1 MSYNTAYR
9 IMVEWWRSA
18 TGPQWLCVLV
28 LALERLILSS
38 SIPSLLGQK
47 LDGLRKVLLPT
58 PALLS
63 PSHISITDLHDHQP
77 DVLVLCLV
85 QLVHQLPIITLQKP
99 SVRPDLKCVSPSLT

>member
-1 MSYNTAYR
+1 
-9 IMVEWWRSA
+9 MVEGWKSA

-63 PSHISITDLHDHQP
+63 PSHISVTDLHDHQP

-99 SVRPDLKCVSPSLT
+99 SVRPDLKWVFPSLT

>member
-1 MSYNTAYR
+1 M
-9 IMVEWWRSA
+9 EWWRSA

-38 SIPSLLGQK
+38 SIPSQK

-99 SVRPDLKCVSPSLT
+99 SVRPDLKCVFPSLT